1 MRHRVD
7 GKKLNRTTSHRRAM
21 WRNMASSLIQHG
33 AIRTTEAKAKQVRRI
48 VEKLIT
54 TAKEGTLHA
63 RRRVIADLMDVE
75 MFNDDGESLEQTVVQ
90 KLFTEIAPRY
100 AERSGGYTRII
111 HLAERRIGDAGRQ
124 VILQLVEETAAE
136 GASAGSGSSRRKA
149 RAAKRYDAAEAVDI
163 KTAPAAEEAEEEA
176 PAEAADEVAP
186 EAADEAA
193 VDDADPGE
201 TEEKKDE

>member
-33 AIRTTEAKAKQVRRI
+33 AIRTTEAKAKQLRRL

-90 KLFTEIAPRY
+90 KLFDEIAPRY
-100 AERSGGYTRII
+100 ADRPGGYTRII
-111 HLAERRIGDAGRQ
+111 HLAERRIGDAGKQ
-124 VILQLVEETAAE
+124 VILQLVEETSGE
-136 GASAGSGSSRRKA
+136 GDEKSAGSSKRKA
-149 RAAKRYDAAEAVDI
+149 RAAKRHDAAAAVAV
-163 KTAPAAEEAEEEA
+163 KAAPAAEEEA
-176 PAEAADEVAP
+176 PAEDDVAP
-186 EAADEAA
+186 EVAEEAVEAPAEEAADS
-193 VDDADPGE
+193 GE
-201 TEEKKDE
+201 PEETKED